1 MLLLGIKVS
10 LQIYKLFRIQKVIKL
25 AAAPKQTSVLTPCTR
40 SHLVIISCTQ
50 ESPFFLGLSPSMSS
64 LLVGAITRIVHGN
77 MKNIPRL
84 EQSSQFR
91 SADDSMYHAEIKLF
105 IGVPNDIY
113 LYFTK

>member
-25 AAAPKQTSVLTPCTR
+25 AAAPKQTRVLTPCTR

-50 ESPFFLGLSPSMSS
+50 ESPFFFGLSPSMSS
-64 LLVGAITRIVHGN
+64 LLMGAITRIVHGN

-84 EQSSQFR
+84 EQSNQFL
-91 SADDSMYHAEIKLF
+91 SAEVSMYQAEIKLL
-105 IGVPNDIY
+105 IGAPNDNCR
-113 LYFTK
+113 YFTK